1 MYSKI
6 AGALFPVFAIATIA
20 VGVWGY
26 QENHEKNAI
35 LIKAENQYQR
45 AFHDLSFHMDK
56 LQDELGKTLAIN
68 SQKQIDGTLSH
79 VWRLTSMAQSDVGQL
94 PLTLMPFNKTEEF
107 LSNTGKFAYQ
117 TAIRNLDK
125 EPLTNGEYEKLK
137 QLHKQSHDIQGQLD
151 SLRSKI
157 LQHHLRWMDVET
169 ALATEHQNIDNTIID
184 GLQTVDKKV
193 AGYNEVDPGQTVQS
207 LQNEKNFDD
216 KNLTGS
222 PITKEQAKRVALN
235 FLGIK
240 EGNAQ
245 LDVKETGKGHDY
257 TAYSVSIV
265 PKGANDALHLD
276 VTKKGGHVTW
286 LLNNRDVTAQKLN
299 TSQAVTRADQFLKVH
314 GFKDM
319 QSMVQENY
327 GNVSVLTYV
336 STPNHVRVYPDTVT
350 VKVALDTGDII
361 GYQAES
367 YVFHHKNRNLEKPKL
382 TMSAA
387 RKSLNPH
394 FQVKESRLA
403 VVKNDSN
410 QEVLCYEFVGSVE
423 NESYRVF
430 IDAQN
435 GKEVTIE
442 KLDAPSSGQTKG
454 A

>member
-1 MYSKI
+1 VYSKI
-6 AGALFPVFAIATIA
+6 AGALFPVFAIATVA
-20 VGVWGY
+20 VGIWGY

-56 LQDELGKTLAIN
+56 LQDELGKTLAVN

-107 LSNTGKFAYQ
+107 LSNTGKFAYE

-125 EPLTNGEYEKLK
+125 EPLTTKEYEKLK
-137 QLHKQSHDIQGQLD
+137 QLHKQSHDVQAQLD
-151 SLRSKI
+151 GLRSKI
-157 LQHHLRWMDVET
+157 LQQHLRWMDVET
-169 ALATEHQNIDNTIID
+169 ALATEHQNVDNTIID

-193 AGYNEVDPGQTVQS
+193 SGYNEVDPGQTVQS
-207 LQNEKNFDD
+207 MQNEKKFDD

-222 PITKEQAKRVALN
+222 TITKEQAKQAALK
-235 FLGIK
+235 FLGTNK
-240 EGNAQ
+240 AQ
-245 LDVKETGKGHDY
+245 VDVKEAGKGHDY

-265 PKGANDALHLD
+265 PTGARDALHLD

-299 TSQAVTRADQFLKVH
+299 TNQAVTRADQFLRVH
-314 GFKDM
+314 GYRDM
-319 QSMVQENY
+319 QLLVQENY

-336 STPNHVRVYPDTVT
+336 YTPDHVRVYPDTVT
-350 VKVALDTGDII
+350 VKAALDTGDII
-361 GYQAES
+361 GYQAEQ
-367 YVFHHKNRNLEKPKL
+367 YVFNHKNRKLSKPKL
-382 TMSAA
+382 TPAEA
-387 RKSLNPH
+387 RKNLNPH

-403 VVKNDSN
+403 IVNNDSN

-435 GKEVTIE
+435 GKEVTID
-442 KLDAPSSGQTKG
+442 KLDAPTSGKIKG